1 MLRYGLVI
9 HDGPIPAWQ
18 SQAIDY
24 LRVVPDSQCVVVLVR
39 SEAAA
44 RKSLATWV
52 SDGFAVLDRTVFPSK
67 RDPMANTDVS
77 AQLREVPHR
86 ALAAGWHPDDGLV
99 LIINLTALPIAGEG
113 PAAPATATMSNAP
126 GPALPV
132 GIWSLGF
139 GPSLHGDSA
148 AVGLS
153 EVVVHADTAQ
163 SALVARFADGT
174 ATVLYQSYAP
184 THEVSVNLSRALVLW
199 KSATFFARALH
210 QANSKDR
217 APAQQPAQRAQA
229 AGAQHHVPLSA
240 ASIVV
245 GLSRQCA
252 RFAWQRATHRW
263 QPEKWTMAY
272 RVDPPSRSNDE
283 PCTTLDKL
291 TWLLPPRDR
300 FWADPF
306 VVRDSQSWYV
316 FFEESIRGLRRA
328 HLCGMRIDEHGPCEL
343 PFRIMER
350 DFHLSYPFVFTWQG
364 TWWMVPETS
373 RNQTVELWRADNFPR
388 QWKLERVLLQGV
400 SAVDATLHEHDGR
413 WWMFCN
419 LAEPG
424 ASSND
429 ELAIFHAPSPLGP
442 WQPHRRNPIRSDV
455 RNTRPAGRI
464 FQRDGAWIRPAQN
477 CAGRYG
483 SSIVLQRMDRLD
495 VDDYHETP
503 IGEIVPNAA
512 QGQTGVHTINAAAGL
527 TIFDVRRRVA
537 R

>member
-18 SQAIDY
+18 RQAIDY
-24 LRVVPDSQCVVVLVR
+24 LRAVPDSQCVVVLVR
-39 SEAAA
+39 SQAAA

-52 SDGFAVLDRTVFPSK
+52 SDKFAVLDRTVFPAK
-67 RDPMANTDVS
+67 RDPMANTDVT
-77 AQLREVPHR
+77 AQLREVAHR
-86 ALAAGWHPDDGLV
+86 ELAVGWHPDDCLD
-99 LIINLTALPIAGEG
+99 LIINLTGLPITGEG
-113 PAAPATATMSNAP
+113 PAAATIP
-126 GPALPV
+126 RALGAVLPL
-132 GIWSLGF
+132 GIWSLAF
-139 GPSLHGDSA
+139 GPDLHGNSA

-153 EVVVHADTAQ
+153 EVVTHADTAQ
-163 SALVARFADGT
+163 SAVVARFADG
-174 ATVLYQSYAP
+174 ATKVLYQSYAP
-184 THEVSVNLSRALVLW
+184 THELSVNLTRMLVLW
-199 KSATFFARALH
+199 KSSTFFARALH
-210 QANSKDR
+210 QANTHGRELQHQPDHGPH
-217 APAQQPAQRAQA
+217 PAAAQPQE
-229 AGAQHHVPLSA
+229 PLSA

-245 GLSRQCA
+245 GLSRQSA
-252 RFAWQRATHRW
+252 RFTWHRATHRW

-272 RVDPPSRSNDE
+272 RVDPAPRSNDE

-306 VVRDSQSWYV
+306 VVRDGQSWCV

-328 HLCGMRIDEHGPCEL
+328 HLCGMRIDEHGPCEP

-350 DFHLSYPFVFTWQG
+350 DFHLSYPFVFSWDG

-373 RNQTVELWRADNFPR
+373 RNQTVELWRAANFPR

-400 SAVDATLHEHDGR
+400 TAVDATLHEYDGR

-429 ELAIFHAPSPLGP
+429 ELAIFHDPSPLGP

-483 SSIVLQRMDRLD
+483 SSIVLQRIDRLD
-495 VDDYHETP
+495 VDDYQETT
-503 IGEIVPNAA
+503 IGEIVSDPR

>member
-9 HDGPIPAWQ
+9 HDGLIPAWQ
-18 SQAIDY
+18 GQAIDY
-24 LRVVPDSQCVVVLVR
+24 LRAVPDSQCVVVLVR
-39 SEAAA
+39 SDLVASKSVAA
-44 RKSLATWV
+44 WV
-52 SDGFAVLDRTVFPSK
+52 SHAFALLDRTVFPTK
-67 RDPMANTDVS
+67 RDPMANTDVTER
-77 AQLREVPHR
+77 LRDVPHR
-86 ALAAGWHPDDGLV
+86 ALAEGWQPDDGLD
-99 LIINLTALPIAGEG
+99 LIINLTASSIADEGPSGSATKPIAAG
-113 PAAPATATMSNAP
+113 PV
-126 GPALPV
+126 LPL

-139 GPSLHGDSA
+139 GSNLHTDSA
-148 AVGLS
+148 AVGLY
-153 EVVVHADTAQ
+153 EVVAQADTAQ
-163 SALVARFADGT
+163 SALVARFPDGT
-174 ATVLYQSYAP
+174 ATVLYRSYAP
-184 THEVSVNLSRALVLW
+184 THELSVNLSRALVLW
-199 KSATFFARALH
+199 KSATFFSRALY
-210 QANSKDR
+210 QANSKGS
-217 APAQQPAQRAQA
+217 ASAQPPA
-229 AGAQHHVPLSA
+229 HTDVPPPMPISA
-240 ASIVV
+240 AAIIV
-245 GLSRQCA
+245 GLSRQSA
-252 RFAWQRATHRW
+252 RFAWHRATHRLH
-263 QPEKWTMAY
+263 PEKWTMAY
-272 RVDPPSRSNDE
+272 RVDPPGPSTDE
-283 PCTTLDKL
+283 PCTTLDEL

-306 VVRDSQSWYV
+306 IVRDSQSWCV

-328 HLCGMRIDEHGPCEL
+328 HLCGMRIDEHGPCEP

-350 DFHLSYPFVFTWQG
+350 DFHLSYPFVFSWDG

-388 QWKLERVLLQGV
+388 QWKLERILLQGV
-400 SAVDATLHEHDGR
+400 TAVDATLHEHDGR

-419 LAEPG
+419 VAEPG

-442 WQPHRRNPIRSDV
+442 WQPHRHNPIRSDV

-483 SSIVLQRMDRLD
+483 SSIVLQRIDRLD

-503 IGEIVPNAA
+503 IGEIVPDAA